1 MAIPPSHPEAELS
14 LAPTQ
19 MEQLPQKGRSS
30 PVTPVR
36 NDTEKFFASEK
47 MGVTSASLAAPHTKY
62 LSGHTARLTAQQEDP
77 RTRRGQVLAL
87 TLTCYVSL
95 NTLTQFSQTK
105 PLLHADCN
113 PFYFHLLMN

>member
-1 MAIPPSHPEAELS
+1 
-14 LAPTQ
+14 
-19 MEQLPQKGRSS
+19 MEQLPQKGWSS

-47 MGVTSASLAAPHTKY
+47 MGVTSASLAAAHAKH
-62 LSGHTARLTAQQEDP
+62 LSGRTARLTAKQKDP

-95 NTLTQFSQTK
+95 NTLTRFGQTK
-105 PLLHADCN
+105 PLLRADCN
-113 PFYFHLLMN
+113 PFYLHLLVN